1 MDSTYVV
8 TNLLIL
14 IALIACSALFSCSET
29 ALISINDIKLR
40 SMKDKGYKNYD
51 KLCYILSDTNKLL
64 TAILIMNNLVNI
76 LASSLATV
84 IAYNLIGSAGV
95 GIATGIVTFFVLIFG
110 EITPKNLAIKNSEKI
125 ALKVAPIIFIMIKI
139 LIPLIFILNKLITF
153 LLRESGEN
161 SHQIITQN
169 ELETMVDVSSEN
181 GILDDV
187 EKEMIFNVF
196 DFKNTQVKDIMVN
209 RLNIVA
215 IDINDT
221 YGEIKKI
228 IDKEKFSRYPVYDG
242 ELDNIV
248 GTLNTKDLL
257 FVDTSSSNFSIKDY
271 LRECSYTYEFKNTND
286 LFKEMKKNRNH
297 MNVVFDE
304 YGAVVGLVTIEDL
317 IEEIL
322 GEIEDEYDT
331 IEDKDIVVLSDN
343 ECIVSGSTSL
353 SDINSHLDSS
363 FYSEEMVSIGG
374 FLLDKLG
381 RFPRKK
387 EVVTIDNVSFHILDI
402 NKNTIK
408 KIKILKTGS
417 FE

>member
-14 IALIACSALFSCSET
+14 IALISCSALFSCSET
-29 ALISINDIKLR
+29 SLISINDIKLR

-51 KLCYILSDTNKLL
+51 KLCLVLSDTNKLL

-84 IAYNLIGSAGV
+84 IAYSIMGSAGV
-95 GIATGIVTFFVLIFG
+95 GIATGIVTFFVLVFG
-110 EITPKNLAIKNSEKI
+110 EITPKNIAIKNSEKI
-125 ALKVAPIIFIMIKI
+125 ALKVAPIIFIIIK
-139 LIPLIFILNKLITF
+139 LLTPVIFVLNKLIKF
-153 LLRESGEN
+153 LLREDEEN
-161 SHQIITQN
+161 TSQSITQN

-181 GILDDV
+181 GILDDT

-196 DFKNTQVKDIMVN
+196 DFKNTQAKDVMVN
-209 RLNIVA
+209 RLDIVA

-221 YGEIKKI
+221 YVDMKKI

-248 GTLNTKDLL
+248 GMLNTKDLL
-257 FVDTSSSNFSIKDY
+257 FVDTSSSDFSIKEY
-271 LRECSYTYEFKNTND
+271 LRECSATYEFKNTNE

-297 MNVVFDE
+297 MKVVFDE

-331 IEDKDIVVLSDN
+331 IEDKDIIILNDN
-343 ECIVSGSTSL
+343 EFIVSGSTSL
-353 SDINSHLDSS
+353 SDINSHLDSN
-363 FYSEEMVSIGG
+363 FTSEEMVSIGG

-387 EVVTIDNVSFHILDI
+387 EVVTIDNISFHILDI

-417 FE
+417 LD

>member
-14 IALIACSALFSCSET
+14 IALISCSALFSCSET
-29 ALISINDIKLR
+29 SLISINDIKLR

-51 KLCYILSDTNKLL
+51 KLCFVLSDTNKLL

-84 IAYNLIGSAGV
+84 IAYSLLGSVGV
-95 GIATGIVTFFVLIFG
+95 GIATGIVTFFVLVFG
-110 EITPKNLAIKNSEKI
+110 EIMPKNLAIKHSEKI
-125 ALKVAPIIFIMIKI
+125 ALKVAPIISIMIKI
-139 LIPLIFILNKLITF
+139 LTPIIFILNRLIKF
-153 LLRESGEN
+153 LLREDEEN
-161 SHQIITQN
+161 NSSPITQN

-181 GILDDV
+181 GILDDT

-215 IDINDT
+215 IDINDK
-221 YGEIKKI
+221 YSEIKKI
-228 IDKEKFSRYPVYDG
+228 IDKEQFSRYPIYDG

-248 GTLNTKDLL
+248 GMLNTKDLL
-257 FVDTSSSNFSIKDY
+257 FVDTTTPQFSIKDY
-271 LRECSYTYEFKNTND
+271 LRECSATYEFKNTND

-297 MNVVFDE
+297 MNIVFDE

-331 IEDKDIVVLSDN
+331 IEDKDIVTISEN
-343 ECIVSGSTSL
+343 EYIVTGATSL
-353 SDINSHLDSS
+353 SDINSCLDASLS
-363 FYSEEMVSIGG
+363 SEEMISIGG
-374 FLLDKLG
+374 FILDKLG
-381 RFPRKK
+381 RFPKKK
-387 EVVTIDNVSFHILDI
+387 EVVTIDNISFHILDI

-417 FE
+417 LD